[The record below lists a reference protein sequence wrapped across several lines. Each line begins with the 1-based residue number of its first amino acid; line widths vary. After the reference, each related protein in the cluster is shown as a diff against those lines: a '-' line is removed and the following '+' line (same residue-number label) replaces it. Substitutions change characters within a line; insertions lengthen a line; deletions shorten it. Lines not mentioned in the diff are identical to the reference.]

1 MIGDVLTLLK
11 NQLNKH
17 FELLS
22 SGAMSEAREERV
34 VFVDG
39 DQNTDS
45 IFFKTGAVNVLL
57 YHIEHE
63 NILRQ
68 GDPYVRL
75 SNNGAAQRVQPD
87 VRINL
92 YILMVAKFK
101 DYEQGLHYL
110 SQVVKFFQSHRYF
123 DRQNTPLMGKGIDE
137 LILDPVALPLKD
149 QYDIF
154 GMLRTSY
161 FPSVAYRARTIVFKD
176 EEELPSSEL
185 GENIDRRFISIG
197 LEG

>member
-1 MIGDVLTLLK
+1 MIGDVLTLVK
-11 NQLNKH
+11 NQLNIH
-17 FELLS
+17 FDSLS
-22 SGAMSEAREERV
+22 SGVVGEVREERV

-45 IFFKTGAVNVLL
+45 ILFKTGAVNVIL

-63 NILRQ
+63 NTLRQ
-68 GDPYVRL
+68 GDPYMRIA
-75 SNNGAAQRVQPD
+75 SNGATQRVQPD

-110 SQVVKFFQSHRYF
+110 SQIIKFFQSHRYF
-123 DRQNTPLMGKGIDE
+123 NRQNTPLMGKDIE
-137 LILDPVALPLKD
+137 EVILDPVALPLKE

-161 FPSVAYRARTIVFKD
+161 FPSVVYRARTIVFKD
-176 EEELPSSEL
+176 EDALPSPEP
-185 GENIDRRFISIG
+185 GENVDRHFISLG
-197 LEG
+197 